1 LVYAAD
7 ICFGLVL
14 MVVQKETSV
23 LETQQVTFFVEVTFN
38 FFVFWI
44 SNNTKLNKYKFVFN
58 HYYLFSI
65 DSEARY

>member
-1 LVYAAD
+1 MPESTLSSFVYAAD

-23 LETQQVTFFVEVTFN
+23 LETQQVTSTFVEVTFN
-38 FFVFWI
+38 LFVFWI

-58 HYYLFSI
+58 HY
-65 DSEARY
+65 